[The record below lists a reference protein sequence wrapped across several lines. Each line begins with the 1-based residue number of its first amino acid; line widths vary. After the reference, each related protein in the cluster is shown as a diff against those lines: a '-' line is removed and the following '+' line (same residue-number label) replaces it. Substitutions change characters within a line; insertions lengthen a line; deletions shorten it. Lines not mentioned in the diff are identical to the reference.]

1 MPRCLL
7 LTQNGHRPGPFISCK
22 FTTPGRELILAD
34 DRFAKM
40 AKIIPYEK
48 REASMRYKP
57 KSVAA
62 LHIALGGLPDN
73 MPVKADPNVGVSAKN
88 CATD

>member
-1 MPRCLL
+1 MSAF
-7 LTQNGHRPGPFISCK
+7 GGKADIDW
-22 FTTPGRELILAD
+22 TTPGCELILAD
-34 DRFAKM
+34 DRFARM
-40 AKIIPYEK
+40 AMMIPYEK

-73 MPVKADPNVGVSAKN
+73 MRVTALR
-88 CATD
+88 AT